1 MKILKKISILLPVFN
16 EEKYIRKCIQSILN
30 SSYPNYEVVIVN
42 DGSTDETLSIVN
54 KIDDQRIKVYNKQ
67 NSGLTDSL
75 NYGIDKCENEIIM
88 RMDGDDLIHPL
99 KIENQL
105 DEFNRK
111 DIILLGTEGVTINY
125 EDEKIKKITL
135 PSEHKD
141 IVQNMI
147 RYNSGMIHPS
157 IMVYKAAL
165 QKIKGYSIKIK
176 HAEDYDLFLRLS
188 KIGKIANLKKEFIY
202 LRKNS
207 MNVSH
212 KYAEEQISNTII
224 ANKYYEFNN
233 CKPISKDTYLQIKKE
248 VLDSIVNRSFI
259 KAHKKIVELEYLTKN
274 SIKTKILFFK
284 VIRKL
289 LKQLI

>member
-1 MKILKKISILLPVFN
+1 MKIFKKISILLPVFN

-111 DIILLGTEGVTINY
+111 DIILLGTEGVTINH
-125 EDEKIKKITL
+125 ENEKIKKITL